1 MARPAKTL
9 SDRERAQGS
18 RARLAPH
25 LDLEVEC
32 ELPLSGPARYR
43 LGTVEKVCFGRG
55 EMRSAK
61 IDGRTLVVE
70 VADGW
75 MSSHHAEL
83 VLAESGWTLTDLE
96 SKNGTLRN
104 GVRIEREQVADGDL
118 LQLGHTFYRFRG
130 SLRSMGPD
138 LIDARDLLS
147 SAPGLRTF
155 SPDFADLLRDA
166 QALAASKVPV
176 LLLGETGTGKEVL
189 AQTLH
194 QLSGRKGD
202 FVAVNCGAIPHEL
215 LEAELFGHR
224 KGAFSGALADRRGF
238 VRQSDGGTLFLD
250 EIGDLPLPAQA
261 ALLRVLQEEQ
271 VVPLGFDKSFPVDL
285 RVVAATNRQLGR
297 MVREGKFRQDLLARV
312 DGARFQLP
320 PLRERREDVPL
331 LLSSLLEKLAPANTE
346 VKLAPEA
353 AQMLLDYRWPLN
365 IRELAQAL
373 RSALA
378 RAQGRPIEVGDLPA
392 LAPVQENPLQP
403 LDAEDEHRRSELLAL
418 LGKHRGNVAAV
429 GRAMGEHR
437 TQVARWMERYGI
449 DAEEFRR

>member
-1 MARPAKTL
+1 MAGPAKTL
-9 SDRERAQGS
+9 SDRERAHES
-18 RARLAPH
+18 RARSAPH

-43 LGTVEKVCFGRG
+43 LGAVEKVCFGRA

-83 VLAESGWTLTDLE
+83 VLAESGWILTDLE
-96 SKNGTLRN
+96 SKNGTLHN
-104 GVRIEREQVADGDL
+104 GVRIERGQVADGDL
-118 LQLGHTFYRFRG
+118 LQLGHTFFRFRA
-130 SLRSMGPD
+130 SLRSIGPD

-147 SAPGLRTF
+147 KAPGLRTF

-166 QALAASKVPV
+166 PALAASKVPV
-176 LLLGETGTGKEVL
+176 LLLGESGTGKEVM

-224 KGAFSGALADRRGF
+224 KGAFSGALADRPGL

-285 RVVAATNRQLGR
+285 RVVAATNRQLGW
-297 MVREGKFRQDLLARV
+297 MVREGKFRQDLLARI

-331 LLSSLLEKLAPANTE
+331 LLSSLLKKLAPANSE

-353 AQMLLDYRWPLN
+353 AQMLLAYRWPLN
-365 IRELAQAL
+365 IRELAQVL

-378 RAQGRPIEVGDLPA
+378 RAQGRPIEAGDLPA
-392 LAPVQENPLQP
+392 LAPAQESPMQA
-403 LDAEDEHRRSELLAL
+403 LDGEDEHQRSELLAL

-429 GRAMGEHR
+429 ARAMGEHR

-449 DAEEFRR
+449 YPEEFRR